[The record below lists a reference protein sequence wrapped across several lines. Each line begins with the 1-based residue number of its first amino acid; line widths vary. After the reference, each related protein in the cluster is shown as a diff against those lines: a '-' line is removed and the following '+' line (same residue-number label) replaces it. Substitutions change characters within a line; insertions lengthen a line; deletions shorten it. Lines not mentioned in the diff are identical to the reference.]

1 LSPIRIIIFIYIYFD
16 LSCNSLY
23 AIPEISPHA
32 ITGVQTLQTTRIKGV
47 IPKTPQTMRVKG
59 VIQKTPVMMLADTG
73 STYNLLS
80 IELAAR
86 LGIQPDENSKLKV
99 KLANGK
105 ILSSKG
111 KCQNVHVYLGGTLFV
126 LEFDLI
132 DLIGYDSLLG
142 NQWLR
147 TLGPILW
154 DFSLLRMTFQW
165 QGHEVTLQG
174 TAFTKNKF
182 IERPQMGVQSPK
194 MFHVQTWTRN
204 GPLYLCERFIRF
216 LLAWCKKGQ

>member
-1 LSPIRIIIFIYIYFD
+1 LSPIRIIFFIYIYFY
-16 LSCNSLY
+16 CNSLY
-23 AIPEISPHA
+23 AIPEISLHV
-32 ITGVQTLQTTRIKGV
+32 ITGVQTLQTMRI
-47 IPKTPQTMRVKG
+47 KG
-59 VIQKTPVMMLADTG
+59 VIQKTQVMMLADTG
-73 STYNLLS
+73 STYNILS

-86 LGIQPDENSKLKV
+86 LGIQPDENTKLKFKV
-99 KLANGK
+99 DNGK
-105 ILSSKG
+105 IMASKG

-126 LEFDLI
+126 LEFYLI

-142 NQWLR
+142 VQWLR

-154 DFSLLRMTFQW
+154 NFSLLRMTFQW

-182 IERPQMGVQSPK
+182 IERPQIGVQSPK
-194 MFHVQTWTRN
+194 MFLVQTQRRN

-216 LLAWCKKGQ
+216 LLAWCKKGQRE

>member
-1 LSPIRIIIFIYIYFD
+1 MQFQKFLFTLS
-16 LSCNSLY
+16 L
-23 AIPEISPHA
+23 
-32 ITGVQTLQTTRIKGV
+32 VQTLQTTRIKGV
-47 IPKTPQTMRVKG
+47 IQKTPQTMRIKG
-59 VIQKTPVMMLADTG
+59 VIQKTQVMMLADTG
-73 STYNLLS
+73 STYNMLS

-86 LGIQPDENSKLKV
+86 LGIQPDVNTKLKFKV
-99 KLANGK
+99 GNGK
-105 ILSSKG
+105 ILASKG

-126 LEFDLI
+126 LEFYII

-142 NQWLR
+142 AQWFR

-165 QGHEVTLQG
+165 QGHEVTLRDG
-174 TAFTKNKF
+174 ASPKNKF
-182 IERPQMGVQSPK
+182 FERPQMGVESPK
-194 MFHVQTWTRN
+194 MFLVQTQRRN